1 MPHETVPRPFS
12 AIALVEMGDV
22 PDGEDGRRLHEM
34 ARAERSTLLRDGVA
48 LRLVRRI
55 ATETELDPD
64 EEWQR
69 YRVYRALSTAIWV
82 RSDTELRSPDVD
94 EGILGDMFDWIA
106 DESP

>member
-12 AIALVEMGDV
+12 SMALVETGHI
-22 PDGEDGRRLHEM
+22 PDGEDGRRLREM
-34 ARAERSTLLRDGVA
+34 ARAERSMLLRDGVA

-69 YRVYRALSTAIWV
+69 YRVYRALSNANWV
-82 RSDTELRSPDVD
+82 RSDTELREPDTD
-94 EGILGDMFDWIA
+94 EGILGDMFDWID
-106 DESP
+106 DEAP